1 MNVNPNDVEEIVWDV
16 ACLARMRTNDDDDDD
31 RDVVAGEYPP
41 DGIMALPRGARD
53 ARRIM
58 SAVYSLFRGDG
69 ATEWD
74 LRRAGCDDNASASDE
89 FYSLFYL
96 GL

>member
-1 MNVNPNDVEEIVWDV
+1 MNPNDVEEIVWDI
-16 ACLARMRTNDDDDDD
+16 ACLARMRTNDDD
-31 RDVVAGEYPP
+31 ATGKYPP
-41 DGIMALPRGARD
+41 DGKMALPRGARD

-58 SAVYSLFRGDG
+58 SEVYSLFRGDG

-74 LRRAGCDDNASASDE
+74 LRRAGCDANASSSDE